1 MARIHARKKGKSSS
15 TKPASSKDKEWVSYS
30 EKELA
35 DIVVN
40 LSKAGNSTSTIG
52 IILRDQYG
60 VPSVR
65 QITKKKITAIL
76 KKNNLA
82 PKIPEDLNNL
92 IRRAVKL
99 KSHLDKHIKDT
110 HNKKGLKMMESKIH
124 RLSKYYKTK
133 GYLPQNWRYDLEHAM
148 LEAF

>member
-1 MARIHARKKGKSSS
+1 MARIHARKRGKSSS
-15 TKPASSKDKEWVSYS
+15 KKPASSKDKEWVSYS
-30 EKELA
+30 DKELVE
-35 DIVVN
+35 IVVN
-40 LSKAGNSTSTIG
+40 LSKAGNNASTIG

-76 KKNNLA
+76 KKNDLA

-99 KSHLDKHIKDT
+99 RSHIDKHARDT
-110 HNKKGLKMMESKIH
+110 HNKKGLAMMESKIH
-124 RLSKYYKTK
+124 RLSKYYKAK
-133 GYLPQNWRYDLEHAM
+133 GYLPQNWRYEPERAR